1 MDMKES
7 IKHLTRTPAK
17 ALIFFLLMASSTLFL
32 VFGAVMTVQ
41 TDRRI
46 EAAKQ
51 EFSTIGTIEQKPV
64 FESNA
69 VLTNTCSSVTAS
81 AAISSY
87 ADMISSDSLLFEG
100 ASYEAPPENRPYY
113 LSYMPDFHTKYSSMG
128 AALDDVYIMEFTPL
142 TNLSA
147 SGSAEVRVERI
158 LYSRASSQ
166 GAYIDLPEEAGTI
179 TLCSHFSKELQ
190 PLQAGKKYIATVIL
204 DWSST
209 NTAEYAIYS
218 APFTTQYNSDG
229 TVTEGGQIDHGNSLT
244 MENGTWS
251 YVQPEENF
259 SPDIAVPV
267 YAEEVTPDFY
277 KETGRG
283 QVWLN
288 WVEEHKKYQYYFS
301 VMPTNS
307 LELLPSFH
315 EKQVTI
321 QQGRAITP
329 EEFQDGAMVC
339 MLPQDLLVR
348 NLLSVGDKVTL
359 SLVMSLHGYCVQPA
373 ILGST
378 YAGSYSPLNAQGMSY
393 APFWEAE
400 YEIVGTYQFL
410 NEGMQSNSLEI
421 KDEMFIIPA
430 NSVKASD
437 ENNIAYFSPMTRH
450 TASFQIANGT
460 IDEFDKAL
468 HEAVPQAEQLT
479 ITYDD
484 NGYSDIIS
492 SLETARLTAFLLL
505 LAAAATTLVVIV
517 LLLYFFIVKQKK
529 RTAIERSLG
538 YSKHQCRVSLIAGVL
553 LLTILATGIGSGCGT
568 YLSSNLDLNAEIENT
583 VDISNY
589 DTTFSMWAKAGA
601 ANEMEETEVPA
612 PIALYIAI
620 PLLITLFVWVLAHI
634 LLDANLK
641 TEPFLLLSSK
651 SE

>member
-1 MDMKES
+1 MKES
-7 IKHLTRTPAK
+7 IKQLTRTPAK
-17 ALIFFLLMASSTLFL
+17 ALLFFLLIACSTLFL
-32 VFGAVMTVQ
+32 VLGAVMTVR

-64 FESNA
+64 FERNA
-69 VLTNTCSSVTAS
+69 VLTNTCSPVTAS
-81 AAISSY
+81 AAVSSY
-87 ADMISSDSLLFEG
+87 EEIVSSDSLLFEG
-100 ASYEAPPENRPYY
+100 ASYEALPENRPYY
-113 LSYMPDFHTKYSSMG
+113 LSYMPDFHTKHSSMG
-128 AALDDVYIMEFTPL
+128 SALDDVYIMEFTPL
-142 TNLSA
+142 ADLSA
-147 SGSAEVRVERI
+147 SGSVEVRVERL

-179 TLCSHFSKELQ
+179 TLCNHFSKEIQ
-190 PLQAGKKYIATVIL
+190 PLQAGKKYIAAVIL

-209 NTAEYAIYS
+209 STAEYVIYS
-218 APFTTQYNSDG
+218 APFTTQYHSDG
-229 TVTEGGQIDHGNSLT
+229 AVMEGSLIDSGNTLT
-244 MENGTWS
+244 MENGTWN
-251 YVQPEENF
+251 YLQPELSF
-259 SPDIAVPV
+259 PPDISVPV

-277 KETGRG
+277 SETGKG

-288 WVEEHKKYQYYFS
+288 WAEEHKKYQYYFS

-307 LELLPSFH
+307 LELLTSFH

-329 EEFQDGAMVC
+329 EEFHDGAAVC
-339 MLPQDLLVR
+339 MLPQDLLTG
-348 NLLSVGDKVTL
+348 NLLSVGDKVPL
-359 SLVMSLHGYCVQPA
+359 SLVLSLHGYCLQPA

-378 YAGSYSPLNAQGMSY
+378 YAGSYSPLNAQGMPY

-410 NEGMQSNSLEI
+410 NEGMQAKSLEI

-430 NSVKASD
+430 NSVKVSD

-460 IDEFDKAL
+460 INEFDKAL
-468 HEAVPQAEQLT
+468 HEAVPQADQLT
-479 ITYDD
+479 IVYDD

-492 SLETARLTAFLLL
+492 SLETARMTAFLLL
-505 LAAAATTLVVIV
+505 LAAAATTLVVII
-517 LLLYFFIVKQKK
+517 LLLYFFIVRQKK

-538 YSKHQCRVSLIAGVL
+538 YSKHQCRVSLIAGTL
-553 LLTILATGIGSGCGT
+553 FLTILAAGIGSGCGAC
-568 YLSSNLDLNAEIENT
+568 LSANVDLNAETEST
-583 VDISNY
+583 VDVSSY
-589 DTTFSMWAKAGA
+589 DTTFSMWAKAEA

-612 PIALYIAI
+612 PIALYFAI
-620 PLLITLFVWVLAHI
+620 PLIITLFVWVLSHI
-634 LLDANLK
+634 LLEASLK